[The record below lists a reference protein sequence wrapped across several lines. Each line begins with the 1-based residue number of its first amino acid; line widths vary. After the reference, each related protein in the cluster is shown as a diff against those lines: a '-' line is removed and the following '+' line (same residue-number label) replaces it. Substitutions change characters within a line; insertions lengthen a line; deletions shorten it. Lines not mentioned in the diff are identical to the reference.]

1 MISNDLGK
9 VLHDKATRG
18 MTLSAEERVQLQ
30 TWYDEQD
37 AEEAAMYA
45 AVPEVTGVARLQAQ
59 IDVTLT
65 QLMSMTRRIQEVM
78 LENKALRQ
86 EIEGLRRQLIA
97 SIPLQK
103 AV

>member
-1 MISNDLGK
+1 MISDDLGR
-9 VLHDKATRG
+9 VLHDKATYG
-18 MTLSAEERVQLQ
+18 VILSVEEQVQLQ

-37 AEEAAMYA
+37 SQEAAMYA
-45 AVPEVTGVARLQAQ
+45 TAPEVTSVGRLQTQ

-65 QLMSMTRRIQEVM
+65 QLMNMTRRIQEVM

-86 EIEGLRRQLIA
+86 EIEGLRRQLVA
-97 SIPLQK
+97 SLPLKK